1 MNPLDTHETTNH
13 ETINIDLYCWTL
25 FGEQFDSYLQMC

>member
-13 ETINIDLYCWTL
+13 ETIVLD
-25 FGEQFDSYLQMC
+25 FGEQFDLYLQMY